1 MEKALNLN
9 DLPRTLPQ
17 TYETEAAVLSVLIN
31 ENSRIED
38 CESLVPECFSD
49 DTHRMV
55 YAEAV
60 RQINVG
66 HCDVVSLYH
75 ALRDSVTL
83 QALNDIASSYAPV
96 RSHKANVNRLL
107 EAWKTRKLHALSYAI
122 ADLALEDAP
131 INDRIDRAVS
141 QLSTLADASDA
152 EEWVS
157 AHETA
162 IRHIDVIERR
172 ETGVSHG
179 TPTGIYDLD
188 EMLDGG
194 INPGNLV
201 VIGARPSVGKSAIGL
216 CMALHIAQTKTVGFI
231 SMEMSREEIADRQ
244 IAVLSHVPLSH
255 IKRPNKG
262 LEYDRVVDGIER
274 SKALKLYVVERGG
287 LNILQVKAK
296 AKALKRAHGLEVLVL
311 DYIGLMSGL
320 DPKASR
326 AYQIEEISRGLKTMA
341 KELGIAIICLAQVN
355 RGAAEKG
362 NTPPSLHEL
371 RDSGAIEQDADVV
384 MFLHRPIVANPA
396 LGNEWH
402 HYALLRVAK
411 NRQGRVGDVN
421 LFYEGEQTRFS
432 SWAGDPPQAPT
443 TKRSGSFE

>member
-1 MEKALNLN
+1 MNLN
-9 DLPRTLPQ
+9 DIKRSLPE
-17 TYETEAAVLSVLIN
+17 TYETEAAVLAVLIN
-31 ENSRIED
+31 NNERIED
-38 CESLVPECFSD
+38 CEALIPECFCD
-49 DTHRMV
+49 DTHRLV
-55 YAEAV
+55 YAEVV
-60 RQINVG
+60 RQTSAG
-66 HCDVVSLYH
+66 HCDVVSLFH
-75 ALRDSVTL
+75 ALSDSVTL
-83 QALNDIASSYAPV
+83 VVLNEIASSYAPV

-141 QLSTLADASDA
+141 KLSTLADASDA

-157 AHETA
+157 AHESA
-162 IRHIDVIERR
+162 IKHIDVIERR
-172 ETGVSHG
+172 ESGHSDG
-179 TPTGIYDLD
+179 ISTGIYDLD

-216 CMALHIAQTKTVGFI
+216 CMALHMAESKPIGFI

-255 IKRPNKG
+255 IKRPKKG
-262 LEYDRVVDGIER
+262 LQYDRVVEGIEK
-274 SKALKLYVVERGG
+274 SKTLSLYVVERGG
-287 LNILQVKAK
+287 LNLLQVKAK
-296 AKALKRAHGLEVLVL
+296 AKALKRSHGLSVLVI

-326 AYQIEEISRGLKTMA
+326 AYQIEEISRGLKTLA
-341 KELGIAIICLAQVN
+341 KEMGIAIICLAQVN

-384 MFLHRPIVANPA
+384 MFLHRPIVANPG
-396 LGNEWH
+396 LEQEWQ
-402 HYALLRVAK
+402 HYAQLRVAK
-411 NRQGRVGDVN
+411 NRQGRTGDVH
-421 LFYEGEQTRFS
+421 LYYEGEQTRFS
-432 SWAGDPPQAPT
+432 SWSGSPPQPKAS
-443 TKRSGSFE
+443 KRTGAFE